1 MKTLLIILVMIP
13 LLFTSCKKGS
23 NEKSF
28 KDVGVGISYKNAEGM
43 DLLDPSTPNYFSAN
57 NIHVYHLIKGVKTEV
72 NNPMMDYPHDFR
84 IIKNDSLEQYELC
97 VFLSPDTVLV
107 QLNKDITDTI
117 TCTIDANKSIGYEAV
132 KKIWYNG
139 TQKWEF
145 GKVAAT
151 FTIIK

>member
-97 VFLSPDTVLV
+97 VFLSPDTV
-107 QLNKDITDTI
+107 
-117 TCTIDANKSIGYEAV
+117 
-132 KKIWYNG
+132 WYN
-139 TQKWEF
+139 
-145 GKVAAT
+145 
-151 FTIIK
+151 